1 MKIKTF
7 TDKHELTR
15 YLLDLI
21 VKHNDFNDEPRKEDI
36 NTLFIYSV
44 SYLAIALSDYT
55 IFKDITTFKKLAKLY
70 KYVVDSDV
78 NKSIEILKKRQIALN
93 EFNYI
98 SSEEKTEIENYL
110 KGLSFID
117 LSELALLDFK
127 YLNQEDGYNYN
138 DLEAK
143 EVYKLA
149 YASFLWVDY
158 KNKRDITETN
168 QFLTITFV
176 NESNKKKADRLAER
190 IGETFYNFTLSTQT
204 EEIERPK
211 TDNNSIIDASFM
223 VESHGIK
230 TDKLTGDF
238 QVATRDIEKDSPIY
252 EIIAT
257 KDAQSKTLLEELGR
271 LETENKGLTSK
282 SDKYNENL
290 TRINEIRTAID
301 KLTENYIFYRNT
313 YTLIDS
319 QKYKTSLNLDIEG
332 FYNFKDNEG
341 NDLAIIPPRILKSES
356 KDYDRIYKA
365 IIKKALYKAP
375 HEIVSEFDFTISD
388 IAEMMGLDRY
398 DDYNVL
404 TKAEQKQ
411 VERATE
417 TFINVVRFELEQIT
431 YNLPYYKGRFL
442 RSREI
447 GKDYK
452 KGIHIELFKDYLNV
466 LVSEGKGNYYNIACE
481 DLKSKNAITMY
492 KEICR
497 EVFINRNKTLPDEYN
512 YCFTLQ
518 KLRSLGKYQ
527 SLEIIKQTLTN
538 KTAIKTEN
546 DNVKKKIKRDLKL
559 LAENGLI
566 FISKLKDKSVFTIYP
581 VIETKSKVEQ
591 KETFYKLADANGHD
605 TEN

>member
-1 MKIKTF
+1 MRLKNYI
-7 TDKHELTR
+7 DRHDLTHN
-15 YLLDLI
+15 LLDL
-21 VKHNDFNDEPRKEDI
+21 VVRAKFNDDRVVVA
-36 NTLFIYSV
+36 FV
-44 SYLAIALSDYT
+44 SSITFFSMALADFTELKGIR
-55 IFKDITTFKKLAKLY
+55 TFKKLLKLY
-70 KYVVDSDV
+70 KEVIDADV
-78 NKSIEILKKRQIALN
+78 KYTIEVLKNRQITLN
-93 EFNYI
+93 EFKFI
-98 SSEEKTEIENYL
+98 STKEKTEIETYL
-110 KGLSFID
+110 KGLSFAE
-117 LSELALLDFK
+117 LSELALLDNR
-127 YLNQEDGYNYN
+127 YLSEEKGFNYN
-138 DLEAK
+138 DLEPK
-143 EVYKLA
+143 EVYKLT
-149 YASFLWVDY
+149 YASFLWVDM
-158 KNKRDITETN
+158 KTKADITQAN
-168 QFLTITFV
+168 DFLNITFD
-176 NESNKKKADRLAER
+176 NDSIRKKADRLAER
-190 IGETFYNFTLSTQT
+190 ISETFYNFTLSTKT

-223 VESHGIK
+223 VESHGIR
-230 TDKLTGDF
+230 TDKLTSDF
-238 QVATRDIEKDSPIY
+238 QVATRDIDKNSPIY

-257 KDAQSKTLLEELGR
+257 RDAQSKTLLEELGR
-271 LETENKGLTSK
+271 LETENKSLTSK

-290 TRINEIRTAID
+290 ARINEIRSAID

-319 QKYKTSLNLDIEG
+319 QQYKTSLNLDIEG
-332 FYNFKDNEG
+332 FYNFKDSEG
-341 NDLAIIPPRILKSES
+341 NQLAIIPPRVIKGES
-356 KDYDRIYKA
+356 KDYDRVFKA
-365 IIKKALYKAP
+365 IIGKALYKAP

-398 DDYNVL
+398 DDYNIL

-417 TFINVVRFELEQIT
+417 TFISVVRFELEQVI
-431 YNLPYYKGRFL
+431 LDRPYYKGRFL

-447 GKDYK
+447 GKDFK
-452 KGIHIELFKDYLNV
+452 KGIHIEIFKDYLDV

-559 LAENGLI
+559 LADNGLI
-566 FISKLKDKSVFTIYP
+566 FITKLKDKSVFTIYP
-581 VIETKSKVEQ
+581 IIETKSKVEQ

>member
-44 SYLAIALSDYT
+44 SYLAIALADYT
-55 IFKDITTFKKLAKLY
+55 IFKEITTFKKLAKLY

-138 DLEAK
+138 DLEPK

-190 IGETFYNFTLSTQT
+190 IGETFYNFTLSTQK

-211 TDNNSIIDASFM
+211 TDTNSIIDASFM

-546 DNVKKKIKRDLKL
+546 DNIKKKIKRDLKL

-581 VIETKSKVEQ
+581 IIETKSKVEQ

>member
-1 MKIKTF
+1 MRLKTY
-7 TDKHELTR
+7 TDRHDLTHN
-15 YLLDLI
+15 LIDL
-21 VKHNDFNDEPRKEDI
+21 VVRANFNDDRVVVA
-36 NTLFIYSV
+36 FV
-44 SYLAIALSDYT
+44 SAIFYFSMALADFTELKNIR
-55 IFKDITTFKKLAKLY
+55 TFKKLLKLY
-70 KYVVDSDV
+70 KEVLDADV
-78 NKSIEILKKRQIALN
+78 KYTIEVLKNRQITLN
-93 EFNYI
+93 EFNFI
-98 SSEEKTEIENYL
+98 SNEEKTEIENYL
-110 KGLSFID
+110 KGLSFAEI
-117 LSELALLDFK
+117 SELALLDNR
-127 YLNQEDGYNYN
+127 YLSEEKGYNYN
-138 DLEAK
+138 DLEPK
-143 EVYKLA
+143 EVYKLT
-149 YASFLWVDY
+149 YASFLWVDM
-158 KNKRDITETN
+158 KTKADITQANE
-168 QFLTITFV
+168 FLTITFD
-176 NESNKKKADRLAER
+176 NDSIRKKADRLAEKVS
-190 IGETFYNFTLSTQT
+190 ETLYNFTLSTQT

-211 TDNNSIIDASFM
+211 TDNNSSIDAYFM

-257 KDAQSKTLLEELGR
+257 KDAKSKTLLEELGR

-290 TRINEIRTAID
+290 TRINEIRTAVD

-332 FYNFKDNEG
+332 FYNFKDSEG

-481 DLKSKNAITMY
+481 DLKSRNAITMY

-497 EVFINRNKTLPDEYN
+497 EVFINRNKALPDEYN

-581 VIETKSKVEQ
+581 IIETKSKVEQ